1 MSRQEF
7 GEIAALEYHAPPGM
21 DFPDIV
27 EEFDISSRA
36 LSSQV
41 RRLTWDGEDIAII
54 DRERVRIALGWL
66 PPSRR
71 NRPHYLVIAMGPP
84 ARKRRGKS
92 SFAKCFCTAAWS
104 ESQAF
109 VAAFMADRELFLAL

>member
-36 LSSQV
+36 LSWSSWASWDRSIVSISALKTSVFV
-41 RRLTWDGEDIAII
+41 R
-54 DRERVRIALGWL
+54 
-66 PPSRR
+66 
-71 NRPHYLVIAMGPP
+71 
-84 ARKRRGKS
+84 
-92 SFAKCFCTAAWS
+92 
-104 ESQAF
+104 
-109 VAAFMADRELFLAL
+109 